1 MRLWSARFCSSL
13 LNAPPPPLSPGWCL
27 ASEPTWPSRSWW
39 ASSCP
44 SPKPTLGE
52 YSESSSMAHKAFR
65 STHKGQRASLSLGG
79 GCPRRHAI
87 KWRRVPWTRVPG
99 AGGKDGGRSQGRARD
114 SREDRLFLCGW
125 GESRH
130 FSQFSCSVSGSLS
143 HSQLS
148 CLGLGRLLCGVR
160 GGGGQG
166 ERGMEA

>member
-1 MRLWSARFCSSL
+1 MPPSL
-13 LNAPPPPLSPGWCL
+13 SHLAGAWPLGPPGLPGPGGRPPVPPRSPPWASTASPPPW
-27 ASEPTWPSRSWW
+27 RF
-39 ASSCP
+39 
-44 SPKPTLGE
+44 
-52 YSESSSMAHKAFR
+52 AFR

-87 KWRRVPWTRVPG
+87 KRETCTLDPG
-99 AGGKDGGRSQGRARD
+99 PGGGRQRRGPAPGTARD

-148 CLGLGRLLCGVR
+148 CFGLGRLLCGVR